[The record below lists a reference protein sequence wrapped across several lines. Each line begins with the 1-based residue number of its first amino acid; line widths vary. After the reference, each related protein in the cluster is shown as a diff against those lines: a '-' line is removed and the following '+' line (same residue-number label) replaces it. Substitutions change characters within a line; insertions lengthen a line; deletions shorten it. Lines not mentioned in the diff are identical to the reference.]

1 MEVFVML
8 YYAGD
13 NDKKNIY
20 ILFITDAYFNVQIV
34 VLLTVESLYEELIH
48 TMGQWHKM
56 SSENSLERNTMNKLC
71 MDLKKYFEPK

>member
-1 MEVFVML
+1 MEVFVTL

-20 ILFITDAYFNVQIV
+20 VLFITDAYFNVQIV
-34 VLLTVESLYEELIH
+34 VLLTVESLYAELTH